1 MAVAAPNAQ
10 LGTEIISS
18 KKSKAE
24 RIKERQAERARRLSK
39 GNDNSSEE
47 DAAERKA
54 RIRKLEEENDLKFIS
69 TTLFPFLSAEDTSRN
84 EDAVDISDAVSL
96 VDFNNLPIFNPETRI
111 DFENLCETLAPVI
124 RQHYRKED
132 YIPFLQDFT
141 KLLAKD
147 LPGEQIK
154 KIASMLT
161 AFSNEKA
168 KMEKVAERHGK
179 KSRERNKTL
188 ITATNYE
195 VASEM

>member
-1 MAVAAPNAQ
+1 
-10 LGTEIISS
+10 
-18 KKSKAE
+18 
-24 RIKERQAERARRLSK
+24 
-39 GNDNSSEE
+39 
-47 DAAERKA
+47 
-54 RIRKLEEENDLKFIS
+54 
-69 TTLFPFLSAEDTSRN
+69 
-84 EDAVDISDAVSL
+84 
-96 VDFNNLPIFNPETRI
+96 
-111 DFENLCETLAPVI
+111 VI

-179 KSRERNKTL
+179 KSREKNKTSL
-188 ITATNYE
+188 ITATSYE
-195 VASEM
+195 VASEV

>member
-1 MAVAAPNAQ
+1 
-10 LGTEIISS
+10 
-18 KKSKAE
+18 
-24 RIKERQAERARRLSK
+24 
-39 GNDNSSEE
+39 
-47 DAAERKA
+47 
-54 RIRKLEEENDLKFIS
+54 LKFIS
-69 TTLFPFLSAEDTSRN
+69 TTLFPFLSAEDTSRT
-84 EDAVDISDAVSL
+84 SDAVPL
-96 VDFNNLPIFNPETRI
+96 VDLSNLPIFNPETRI

-132 YIPFLQDFT
+132 YVPFLQDFT
-141 KLLAKD
+141 KLLAED

-161 AFSNEKA
+161 AFSNEKV